1 MAAKMSNP
9 LQTYKQLWR
18 HNEAA
23 FEARADQPRPTMP
36 PKKPPK
42 KGSAAAA
49 SDADAAASDKA
60 GEQQQ
65 AFIRQSLQA
74 TVAALKDR
82 VRDLEESNQLLRRTR
97 TRLGTETK
105 DFVSYFQGE
114 LEQRDAK
121 IDELREKLRTSE
133 FEGAKAVRRLQ
144 AQLEEQRTG
153 LEDSAAREKSALR
166 SRIDELQ
173 EGLDALDHYKSNKQS
188 IDAQVAGL
196 TEALGKEKLSR
207 REEVAEVERRWM
219 LDKRAGIDERK
230 DEYAAMKRRARQEAQ
245 ARLDDDV
252 KRIVIQSKKATG
264 ELRFLREQTRVLK
277 REAAALTEQNQVLA
291 REVEIAAD
299 KEREY
304 AMQAARREGERREM
318 VARIQGLESSVGS
331 MAREYERRRVDDV
344 EAAGRDAEDLA
355 TEVQGLRTLVRMK
368 NDELRTVR
376 RLAQAILGQR
386 TEVEQFL
393 VEALSEVKAEVRA
406 RRAERRKAQA
416 RAATVGAGGLSLPA
430 LVGLPSAPGG
440 AVGGRTATSPLR
452 ARAAQQGAADIGLR
466 DLDPEDRERVLSLLF
481 AKINQSEA
489 AAAAGGGGGGA
500 DTVASVRTG
509 RVSKLS
515 VGRGFS
521 ADGGIGRPFGLTAD
535 MPTSLPGDGGATSAA
550 SGADRGSSAGGMAGT
565 RGGGRGGTRDGGGG
579 EDAKADDD
587 GHTAPLG
594 PLASALLAESERL
607 GSGFGGSVEAAG
619 LA

>member
-1 MAAKMSNP
+1 
-9 LQTYKQLWR
+9 
-18 HNEAA
+18 
-23 FEARADQPRPTMP
+23 MP

-42 KGSAAAA
+42 KGAAAAA

-144 AQLEEQRTG
+144 AQLDEQRAG
-153 LEDSAAREKSALR
+153 LEASAERQQAALQAK
-166 SRIDELQ
+166 IDELQ

-196 TEALGKEKLSR
+196 TEALGKEKLAR

-230 DEYAAMKRRARQEAQ
+230 EEYVAMKRRARQEAQ

-304 AMQAARREGERREM
+304 ALQAARREGERREM

-331 MAREYERRRVDDV
+331 MAREYERRRADDV

-430 LVGLPSAPGG
+430 LVGRPGAGAGG
-440 AVGGRTATSPLR
+440 AVGGRAPTSPLR
-452 ARAAQQGAADIGLR
+452 ARAAPKAEADVGLR
-466 DLDPEDRERVLSLLF
+466 ELDPEDRERVLSLLF

-489 AAAAGGGGGGA
+489 AAAAGAGGGA
-500 DTVASVRTG
+500 ETVASMRTG

-521 ADGGIGRPFGLTAD
+521 ADGGIGRPFGLTGDVPA
-535 MPTSLPGDGGATSAA
+535 SLPGDGGATSAA
-550 SGADRGSSAGGMAGT
+550 SGADRGSSAGGTAGT
-565 RGGGRGGTRDGGGG
+565 RGRGGGAREAGTR
-579 EDAKADDD
+579 EDAKAEEGGSD
-587 GHTAPLG
+587 APLG
-594 PLASALLAESERL
+594 PLASALLAESERM